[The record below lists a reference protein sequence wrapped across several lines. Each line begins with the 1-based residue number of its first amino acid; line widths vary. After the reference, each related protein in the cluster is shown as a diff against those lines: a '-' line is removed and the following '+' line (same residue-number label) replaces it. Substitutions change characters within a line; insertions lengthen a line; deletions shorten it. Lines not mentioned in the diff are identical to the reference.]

1 MYAVVAI
8 PRIWHFLVCL
18 DDKRIKHKNIKY
30 KKTYTMGCIR
40 KIGYAPLSL
49 NDAM

>member
-18 DDKRIKHKNIKY
+18 DDKRIRHHLLQ
-30 KKTYTMGCIR
+30 
-40 KIGYAPLSL
+40 KI
-49 NDAM
+49 

>member
-18 DDKRIKHKNIKY
+18 DDKRIKQKNIKY
-30 KKTYTMGCIR
+30 KKIHNGVYPKNR
-40 KIGYAPLSL
+40 VRPSFFK
-49 NDAM
+49 

>member
-18 DDKRIKHKNIKY
+18 DDKRIKHKKY
-30 KKTYTMGCIR
+30 KI
-40 KIGYAPLSL
+40 
-49 NDAM
+49 